1 MTLTGIVQNYSGLL
15 TARFFLGKFIGF
27 EVGFLGLIIA
37 IGVTEAG
44 LCMLFY
50 FYVHFWFFF

>member
-15 TARFFLGKFIGF
+15 AARFFLGKFIGF
-27 EVGFLGLIIA
+27 KVGFLGLIIA

-50 FYVHFWFFF
+50 FYVRFWLLF

>member
-15 TARFFLGKFIGF
+15 AARFFLGKFIGF
-27 EVGFLGLIIA
+27 GVGFLGLIIA

-50 FYVHFWFFF
+50 FYVHV

>member
-15 TARFFLGKFIGF
+15 AARFFLGKFIGF
-27 EVGFLGLIIA
+27 KVRSLGLIIA

-44 LCMLFY
+44 LCMLCY
-50 FYVHFWFFF
+50 SYVHFWLLF